1 MLSIVRIPKW
11 YTAGG
16 LQAHRRLDVR
26 AMLGLVVVL
35 QPTQLVVDVL
45 ILLSSLTAQLAF
57 RVPTTIART
66 SARTALDRKV
76 VAAAG
81 IGSGNRHVQEFSGY
95 GASLYVRRY
104 SCSHSNDRCRLI
116 AGVHARRVRQTA
128 YS

>member
-57 RVPTTIART
+57 R
-66 SARTALDRKV
+66 
-76 VAAAG
+76 
-81 IGSGNRHVQEFSGY
+81 
-95 GASLYVRRY
+95 
-104 SCSHSNDRCRLI
+104 
-116 AGVHARRVRQTA
+116 
-128 YS
+128 